1 MSGFF
6 WFCYNVI
13 MIECYLARNA
23 LHCLFL
29 ETFLRSVGAQ
39 ALRGVI
45 PIN

>member
-1 MSGFF
+1 MKNPDIAKCRDFF

-29 ETFLRSVGAQ
+29 ETL
-39 ALRGVI
+39 I